1 MKKGKVAFF
10 IVVILMI
17 RCIGGCGASEE
28 IQMSDAKLLKC
39 AEANVSQ
46 KQGPSEESVNDIANL
61 SEIER
66 QDAFVKETAD
76 FSVKLFK
83 ESAKE
88 EENAMI
94 SPTSVLLALA
104 MTENGASGDTREQMC
119 KAMGSTLSEEDY
131 HNALSSWYRGLPSDK
146 EDQISIANSIW
157 IRKGDQGF
165 LAEEAFLQVNQQL
178 YNSEIYE
185 ASFNGDTIVD
195 INHWV
200 SEKTHKMI
208 PKMINELSDATRVVL
223 VNAVAF
229 DAKWEE
235 QYTKAD
241 ICENY
246 FTNASG
252 KEIWVSMMN
261 SKEGIYLKD
270 ADATGFVKPYKNG
283 YSFVAI
289 LPNEDTTVEEYM
301 KKMNGTSF
309 QSLLNNKEKCT
320 VWAQMPKF
328 KAEYDIQMNDSLK
341 NMGIKDLFDAGKADL
356 SRMGTVQNGN
366 PLYISQVIHKT
377 YISVDENGTKAAAVT
392 GMTADCGGAVMDA
405 KSVVLNRPF
414 IYAIIENKSNLPIFI
429 GTMQDVKE

>member
-1 MKKGKVAFF
+1 
-10 IVVILMI
+10 MI
-17 RCIGGCGASEE
+17 GCGASRD
-28 IQMSDAKLLKC
+28 IQMSDAKLLQC
-39 AEANVSQ
+39 TEANLSQ
-46 KQGPSEESVNDIANL
+46 KQGASDGMENDIANL

-66 QDAFVKETAD
+66 QEAFVKDTED
-76 FSVKLFK
+76 FSIKLFK
-83 ESAKE
+83 ESAQAG
-88 EENAMI
+88 ENAMI
-94 SPTSVLLALA
+94 SPTSVLLSLA

-119 KAMGSTLSEEDY
+119 KTMGGSLSEEDY
-131 HNALSSWYRGLPSDK
+131 HTALSSWYRGLLSDK
-146 EDQISIANSIW
+146 DNQISIANSIW

-165 LAEEAFLQVNQQL
+165 LAEDAFLQANQQL
-178 YNSEIYE
+178 YDSETYE

-195 INHWV
+195 INHWA

-208 PKMINELSDATRVVL
+208 PKIINELSDAARVVL
-223 VNAVAF
+223 INAVAF

-241 ICENY
+241 ICDNY

-252 KEIWVSMMN
+252 KEIWASMMN
-261 SKEGIYLKD
+261 STEGIYLED
-270 ADATGFVKPYKNG
+270 AKATGFVKTYKNG

-301 KKMNGTSF
+301 EQMTGVSF
-309 QSLLNNKEKCT
+309 HALLENKEECT
-320 VWAQMPKF
+320 VWDQMPKF
-328 KAEYDIQMNDSLK
+328 KAEYDIRMNDSLK

-356 SRMGTVQNGN
+356 SRMGTVQNGS

-392 GMTADCGGAVMDA
+392 VDCAGGAAMDT

-414 IYAIIENKSNLPIFI
+414 IYAIIENKNNLPIFI